1 MRYWV
6 ANTDREWFQFLA
18 SRAPLEE
25 VNFWA
30 PDKRPAISLP
40 LGSPWLLKFHV
51 RSGGWIVGGGF
62 FAHHT
67 TVTPRFAWETFG
79 ENNGTATYF
88 EFVNRIKGYS
98 ERQIDPDLTLI
109 GSTVL
114 VEPFFLPEELWI

>member
-1 MRYWV
+1 M
-6 ANTDREWFQFLA
+6 AE
-18 SRAPLEE
+18 
-25 VNFWA
+25 
-30 PDKRPAISLP
+30 
-40 LGSPWLLKFHV
+40 
-51 RSGGWIVGGGF
+51 F

-114 VEPFFLPEELWI
+114 VEPFFLPEELSDSTAVRLGFEPHTR